1 MGVLLGMSEYII
13 LIQFDSVV
21 YICLVGN
28 GGFWEAREL
37 KFQ

>member
-21 YICLVGN
+21 YICLVRNWGL
-28 GGFWEAREL
+28 GSVRA
-37 KFQ
+37 QVQ